1 MEHIKFNLKLLDS
14 YKAPKS
20 VILSF
25 TTHDEVSPV
34 VLHGENFSI
43 MISWLEATLPF
54 NPYCIDGF
62 FTGDEYLYSWAN
74 TKAQKT
80 ETDDDTYFVHRGKLD
95 IFNFSRRPD
104 GKNER
109 ILNNFKEALAFRND
123 NLDLITKGDFTE
135 LKTGNDKVFAFT
147 RKLNKEQIIV
157 VGNLDF
163 KNPQNKITI
172 KDKSINKKNVLDV
185 ITGNDNIRAGHKRLF
200 TDLDA
205 GEIKV
210 LMIKER
216 K

>member
-1 MEHIKFNLKLLDS
+1 
-14 YKAPKS
+14 
-20 VILSF
+20 
-25 TTHDEVSPV
+25 
-34 VLHGENFSI
+34 

-62 FTGDEYLYSWAN
+62 FTGDSYLYSWAN
-74 TKAQKT
+74 TKAEKT

-95 IFNFSRRPD
+95 IFNFSRKPE

-109 ILNNFKEALAFRND
+109 ILNNFKQALNFRND

-135 LKTGNDKVFAFT
+135 LKTGNDKVFAYS
-147 RKLNKEQIIV
+147 RRLEKEQIIV

-163 KNPQNKITI
+163 KNPQNRITI
-172 KDKSINKKNVLDV
+172 KDKNVNQKKSLEV
-185 ITGNDNIRAGHKRLF
+185 ITGNDNIKVNHRKLL
-200 TDLDA
+200 TDLEA